1 MTQDDDV
8 DAGRECVLKWLC
20 VYLNEDPA
28 NLVREFVAEDE
39 AAIKESIEDTTDA
52 DEDLVSQD
60 LAVQKMKIYNMKT
73 STSEDPDVGIVVDGI
88 KF

>member
-1 MTQDDDV
+1 MTQDDDA

-39 AAIKESIEDTTDA
+39 AAIKESIEDTTIA
-52 DEDLVSQD
+52 PFRAQPFKAPAATQSFKAL
-60 LAVQKMKIYNMKT
+60 T
-73 STSEDPDVGIVVDGI
+73 STQHFQAS
-88 KF
+88 

>member
-1 MTQDDDV
+1 MCLLFQ
-8 DAGRECVLKWLC
+8 
-20 VYLNEDPA
+20 
-28 NLVREFVAEDE
+28 
-39 AAIKESIEDTTDA
+39 DA

-88 KF
+88 KAL